1 MVRKSVHET
10 SAGRR
15 LSPRRA
21 ALEVL
26 LRHRR
31 TGRFVD
37 DVLAEGAPRNL
48 SAADRALLTALV
60 YGTVRH
66 RRTLDH
72 LVAAFSS
79 RDRSRIHPTIG
90 EILRL
95 GYFQILYLRRVPDYA
110 ACDESVELAGAVNR
124 RSAGFVNAVMRG
136 LLRGIEKKPAP
147 TGPEARFLPTPDG
160 QGVLFGRDMFPKCG
174 ENPVSALGILHSYP
188 DWLVARW
195 IKQHGRD
202 MASEICRAGNAPMPL
217 SIRVNR
223 IRGTVAEVRTELLQG
238 GVESRPGGQP
248 WSLALESPGDLTRL
262 SGFRAGRFQVQDDTA
277 MRAVAALEP
286 VDGERILDACASPG
300 GKTSHLKEEAP
311 GSKVAACDM
320 SPEKLSRVGETC
332 SRLGHAGVRL
342 ICADM
347 ARPAFKRD
355 CFDAILLDAPCS
367 NTGVLARRPDARWRI
382 RPKDLEALSALQGRL
397 LSASLDLLK
406 PGGRLV
412 YSTCSIEPEENEH
425 VVQKTL
431 QERPRW
437 RLEDTELTL
446 PTSQAGGG
454 FYARIGR
461 P

>member
-1 MVRKSVHET
+1 M
-10 SAGRR
+10 
-15 LSPRRA
+15 SPRGA
-21 ALEVL
+21 ALEIL

-37 DVLAEGAPRNL
+37 DVLAECAPRDL
-48 SAADRALLTALV
+48 STADRALLTALV

-72 LVAAFSS
+72 LVAVFSS
-79 RDRSRIHPTIG
+79 RDRTRIHPTVG

-95 GYFQILYLRRVPDYA
+95 GYFQVLFLRRVPDYA
-110 ACDESVELAGAVNR
+110 ACDESVELATAVNR

-136 LLRGIEKKPAP
+136 LLRGVEKKPAA
-147 TGPEARFLPTPDG
+147 TGPEPRFLPTPDG
-160 QGVLFGRDMFPKCG
+160 QGVLFGRDVFPKSG
-174 ENPVSALGILHSYP
+174 ENPVAALGILHSYP

-202 MASEICRAGNAPMPL
+202 KATEICRAGNAPLPL

-223 IRGTVAEVRTELLQG
+223 IRGTVEEVRAELQKA
-238 GVESRPGGQP
+238 GVESRSGADP

-262 SGFRAGRFQVQDDTA
+262 PGFRGGRFQVQDETS

-286 VDGERILDACASPG
+286 VDGELILDACASPG
-300 GKTSHLKEEAP
+300 GKTSHVKEEAP
-311 GSKVAACDM
+311 GSKVAACDV
-320 SPEKLSRVGETC
+320 SLEKVARVGETC

-342 ICADM
+342 VCADM
-347 ARPAFKRD
+347 AQPPFLRD
-355 CFDAILLDAPCS
+355 EFDAVLLDAPCS
-367 NTGVLARRPDARWRI
+367 NTGVLARRPDARWRT

-397 LSASLDLLK
+397 LSSTLSLLK
-406 PGGRLV
+406 PGGRAV

-425 VVQKTL
+425 VVQRAL
-431 QERPRW
+431 QERPQW
-437 RLEDTELTL
+437 RLEGTELTL
-446 PTSQAGGG
+446 PSPRAGGG
-454 FYARIGR
+454 FFARISR